1 MLVIKRMEFT
11 HCTQLKTMMT
21 NSYTIGDIYVNV
33 RLEKLSQQKPGVVFA
48 VHLIL
53 CKYQGELSGGVRV
66 YMEDGGSENSSMG
79 VSERF

>member
-21 NSYTIGDIYVNV
+21 SSYTIGDIYVNV
-33 RLEKLSQQKPGVVFA
+33 RLEKLSQQKPGVLFA

-53 CKYQGELSGGVRV
+53 CKYQGDLFLVGDSGYIWR
-66 YMEDGGSENSSMG
+66 MEG
-79 VSERF
+79 RRTH